1 MRKKKNKKNSYV
13 YYVYDLK
20 QNEMCIGMFKD
31 REEMKEKMNFNEY
44 AVQRNLRR
52 ETFVKAR
59 YNISRI
65 EVPKKEIEEQFR

>member
-1 MRKKKNKKNSYV
+1 MRKKRNKKNSYV

>member
-1 MRKKKNKKNSYV
+1 MRKKRNKKNSYV

-52 ETFVKAR
+52 ETFIKAR

>member
-1 MRKKKNKKNSYV
+1 MRKKRNKKNSYV

-20 QNEMCIGMFKD
+20 QNEMCVGMFKD

>member
-1 MRKKKNKKNSYV
+1 MKKKGNKKNSYV

-20 QNEMCIGMFKD
+20 QNEMCIGMFKN

-65 EVPKKEIEEQFR
+65 EVPKQEIEEQFR